1 MLSSTA
7 AFDARRRFLRPDV
20 ARVSRRRF
28 IIGPKSVGER
38 KEAFFL
44 TIFFP
49 KKNVST
55 KKSLIINK

>member
-20 ARVSRRRF
+20 ARVVSRRRF

-44 TIFFP
+44 TIFFSP
-49 KKNVST
+49 KEYFHEKVA
-55 KKSLIINK
+55 SL

>member
-1 MLSSTA
+1 VLSSTA

-49 KKNVST
+49 QKEYFHEKVA
-55 KKSLIINK
+55 SL